1 MSLNA
6 LKFLDGLPWLEREKW
21 SLSLRLERPGLI
33 WSLVYIFSLIVVCL
47 PLLPVLQRNHTS
59 FYLKILKK
67 KKKKLLSPENTPPL
81 LCFLLLNYYSI
92 FKLIFRYHF
101 LWNSGI
107 WTPELKIPCYIH
119 PQTCT
124 QRYDYVFICIFVW
137 IMLIFPAKK

>member
-1 MSLNA
+1 MA
-6 LKFLDGLPWLEREKW
+6 CRGLKGKNGHRHSDLKGLAWSGPSSTSSVS
-21 SLSLRLERPGLI
+21 SLSV
-33 WSLVYIFSLIVVCL
+33 SLFFQCFKEITHLS
-47 PLLPVLQRNHTS
+47 TWKS
-59 FYLKILKK
+59 LKK
-67 KKKKLLSPENTPPL
+67 KNNKLLSPENTPPL

-101 LWNSGI
+101 LWDSGV

-124 QRYDYVFICIFVW
+124 QRCDYVFICIFVW